1 MTEEANSDATDRR
14 AHLRDLADEVAEHDS
29 VADAWL
35 AKSFT
40 DRLFVVDLEPDA
52 DLPPEIPER
61 LAEHDLSGAN
71 EVYDVGDESQSF
83 SGAVAGANRHQFVD
97 VRTRG
102 DHQSYVVE

>member
-1 MTEEANSDATDRR
+1 MDRTAELRRLAADVREDA
-14 AHLRDLADEVAEHDS
+14 A

-40 DRLFVVDLEPDA
+40 DRLLVVDLTTETVPDHVR
-52 DLPPEIPER
+52 ER
-61 LAEHDLSGAN
+61 LHEHDCYGAN
-71 EVYDVGDESQSF
+71 EVYDTDAGDASFAGVVGDD
-83 SGAVAGANRHQFVD
+83 ATRHQFVD